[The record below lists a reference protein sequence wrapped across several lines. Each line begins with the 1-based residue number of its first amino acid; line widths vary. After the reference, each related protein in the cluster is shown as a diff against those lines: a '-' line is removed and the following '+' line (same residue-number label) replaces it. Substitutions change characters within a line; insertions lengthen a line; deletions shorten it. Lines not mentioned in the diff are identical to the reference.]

1 MKKSCWLVSLENQIG
16 FDSGDGIMNYKI
28 FYPSGSIIV
37 AFQMKLK
44 LVNVWTPVLQRVL

>member
-28 FYPSGSIIV
+28 FYPSGSSIV

-44 LVNVWTPVLQRVL
+44 LENVWTPVSRRVL